1 VSIKPDAYP
10 KLHLHHRQPFC
21 HGLAIGKQAKNCRI
35 KLLNAR
41 TIWKGG
47 FQMTG
52 ERIYLDYAATTPLDP
67 RVLEAMMPYMT
78 EQFGNPNSIHS
89 FGREVRRAIDEA
101 REKIA
106 QLLNCQPSEIVFT
119 SGGTESDNLALRGI
133 VEAYRHKGNHIVTT
147 VIEHH
152 AVLRTCKALEDMGF
166 SATYLPVDE
175 HGLVSPEQVAEA
187 VNERTILVSVMHANN
202 EIGTIEPVAEIV
214 KAVKEKCPDIIVH
227 TDAVQTVGHIPV
239 DIQGLGVDLLSFS
252 AHKFYGPKGV
262 GGLFVRRGVRL
273 VPQIT
278 GGGQE
283 RNRRSGT
290 ENVAGIVGMA
300 KALEFAVE
308 EIPTELPRL
317 QTLRDELIAG
327 VLSLIPDSRLNGHP
341 TLRLP
346 HNANFSFRGVE
357 GEALLLQ
364 LDLNGIAASS
374 GSACSSGSLEPSHVL
389 LALGLDYEL
398 AIGSLRLTLGRFTT
412 CEHIL
417 RLLDLLPIV
426 VEKLRALKGSLR
438 I

>member
-1 VSIKPDAYP
+1 
-10 KLHLHHRQPFC
+10 
-21 HGLAIGKQAKNCRI
+21 
-35 KLLNAR
+35 
-41 TIWKGG
+41 
-47 FQMTG
+47 MTE

-78 EQFGNPNSIHS
+78 EHFGNPNSIHS
-89 FGREVRRAIDEA
+89 FGREARRAIDEA

-106 QLLNCQPSEIVFT
+106 QLLNCQPGEIVFT

-133 VEAYRHKGNHIVTT
+133 AEAYRHKGNHIVTT
-147 VIEHH
+147 AIEHH

-166 SATYLPVDE
+166 FVTYLPVDE

-187 VNERTILVSVMHANN
+187 VNEGTILVSVMHANN
-202 EIGTIEPVAEIV
+202 EIGTIEPISEIV
-214 KAVKEKCPDIIVH
+214 RAVKVKRPDTIVH

-239 DIQGLGVDLLSFS
+239 DIQELGVDLLSFS
-252 AHKFYGPKGV
+252 AHKFYGPKGI
-262 GGLFVRRGVRL
+262 GGLFVRKGVRL

-290 ENVAGIVGMA
+290 ENVAAIVGMS
-300 KALEFAVE
+300 KALELAVE
-308 EIPTELPRL
+308 EMPTELPRL
-317 QTLRDELIAG
+317 QALRDELITG
-327 VLSLIPDSRLNGHP
+327 VLSRIPETRLNGHP

-346 HNANFSFRGVE
+346 HNANFSFRGIE

-398 AIGSLRLTLGRFTT
+398 AIGSLRITLGRFTT
-412 CEHIL
+412 REHIL
-417 RLLDLLPIV
+417 RLLDLLPKV
-426 VEKLRALKGSLR
+426 VEKLRALRGSLR
-438 I
+438 V

>member
-1 VSIKPDAYP
+1 
-10 KLHLHHRQPFC
+10 
-21 HGLAIGKQAKNCRI
+21 
-35 KLLNAR
+35 
-41 TIWKGG
+41 
-47 FQMTG
+47 MTE

-78 EQFGNPNSIHS
+78 EHFGNPNSIHS
-89 FGREVRRAIDEA
+89 FGREARRAIDEA

-119 SGGTESDNLALRGI
+119 SGGTESDNLALRG
-133 VEAYRHKGNHIVTT
+133 VAEAYRHKGNHIVTT
-147 VIEHH
+147 AIEHH

-166 SATYLPVDE
+166 FVTYLPVDE

-202 EIGTIEPVAEIV
+202 EIGTIEPIAEIV
-214 KAVKEKCPDIIVH
+214 RAVKEKRPDTIVH

-239 DIQGLGVDLLSFS
+239 DIQELGVDLLSFS
-252 AHKFYGPKGV
+252 AHKFYGPKGI
-262 GGLFVRRGVRL
+262 GGLFVRKGVRL

-290 ENVAGIVGMA
+290 ENVAAIVGMA
-300 KALEFAVE
+300 KALELAVE
-308 EIPTELPRL
+308 EMPTELPRL
-317 QTLRDELIAG
+317 QALRDELITG
-327 VLSLIPDSRLNGHP
+327 VLSRIPETRLNGHP

-346 HNANFSFRGVE
+346 HNANFSFRGIE

-398 AIGSLRLTLGRFTT
+398 AIGSLRITLGRFTT
-412 CEHIL
+412 REHIL
-417 RLLDLLPIV
+417 RLLDLLPKV
-426 VEKLRALKGSLR
+426 VEKLRTLRGSLR
-438 I
+438 V

>member
-1 VSIKPDAYP
+1 
-10 KLHLHHRQPFC
+10 
-21 HGLAIGKQAKNCRI
+21 
-35 KLLNAR
+35 
-41 TIWKGG
+41 
-47 FQMTG
+47 
-52 ERIYLDYAATTPLDP
+52 
-67 RVLEAMMPYMT
+67 MMPYMT
-78 EQFGNPNSIHS
+78 EHFGNPNSIHS
-89 FGREVRRAIDEA
+89 FGREARRAIDEA

-119 SGGTESDNLALRGI
+119 SGGTESDNLALRG
-133 VEAYRHKGNHIVTT
+133 VAEAYRHKGNHIVTT
-147 VIEHH
+147 AIEHH

-166 SATYLPVDE
+166 FVTYLPVDE

-202 EIGTIEPVAEIV
+202 EIGTIEPIAEIV
-214 KAVKEKCPDIIVH
+214 RAVKEKRPDTIVH

-239 DIQGLGVDLLSFS
+239 DIQELGVDLLSFS
-252 AHKFYGPKGV
+252 AHKFYGPKGI
-262 GGLFVRRGVRL
+262 GGLFVRKGVRL

-290 ENVAGIVGMA
+290 ENVAAIVGMA
-300 KALEFAVE
+300 KALELAVE
-308 EIPTELPRL
+308 EMPTELPRL
-317 QTLRDELIAG
+317 QALRDELITG
-327 VLSLIPDSRLNGHP
+327 VLSRIPETRLNGHP

-346 HNANFSFRGVE
+346 HNANFSFRGIE

-398 AIGSLRLTLGRFTT
+398 AIGSLRITLGRFTT
-412 CEHIL
+412 REHIL
-417 RLLDLLPIV
+417 RLLDLLPKV
-426 VEKLRALKGSLR
+426 VEKLRALRGSLR
-438 I
+438 V

>member
-1 VSIKPDAYP
+1 
-10 KLHLHHRQPFC
+10 
-21 HGLAIGKQAKNCRI
+21 
-35 KLLNAR
+35 
-41 TIWKGG
+41 
-47 FQMTG
+47 MTE

-78 EQFGNPNSIHS
+78 EHFGNPNSIHS
-89 FGREVRRAIDEA
+89 FGREARRAIDEA

-133 VEAYRHKGNHIVTT
+133 AEAYRHKGNHIVTT
-147 VIEHH
+147 AIEHH

-166 SATYLPVDE
+166 FVTYLPVDE

-202 EIGTIEPVAEIV
+202 EIGTIEPIAEIV
-214 KAVKEKCPDIIVH
+214 RAVKEKRPDTIVH

-239 DIQGLGVDLLSFS
+239 DIQELGVDLLSFS
-252 AHKFYGPKGV
+252 AHKFYGPKGI
-262 GGLFVRRGVRL
+262 GGLFVRKGVRL

-290 ENVAGIVGMA
+290 ENVAAIVGMA
-300 KALEFAVE
+300 KALELAVE
-308 EIPTELPRL
+308 EMPTELPRL
-317 QTLRDELIAG
+317 QALRDELITG
-327 VLSLIPDSRLNGHP
+327 VLSRIPETRLNGHP

-346 HNANFSFRGVE
+346 HNANFSFRGIE

-398 AIGSLRLTLGRFTT
+398 AIGSLRITLGRFTT
-412 CEHIL
+412 REHIL
-417 RLLDLLPIV
+417 RLLDLLPKV
-426 VEKLRALKGSLR
+426 VEKLRALRGSLR
-438 I
+438 V

>member
-1 VSIKPDAYP
+1 
-10 KLHLHHRQPFC
+10 
-21 HGLAIGKQAKNCRI
+21 
-35 KLLNAR
+35 
-41 TIWKGG
+41 
-47 FQMTG
+47 MTG

-78 EQFGNPNSIHS
+78 EHFGNPNSIHS
-89 FGREVRRAIDEA
+89 FGREARRAIDEA

-106 QLLNCQPSEIVFT
+106 QLLNCQPSEIAFT
-119 SGGTESDNLALRGI
+119 SGGTESDNLALRG
-133 VEAYRHKGNHIVTT
+133 VAEAYRHKGNHIVTT
-147 VIEHH
+147 AIEHH

-166 SATYLPVDE
+166 FVTYLPVDE
-175 HGLVSPEQVAEA
+175 HGLVSPEQVTEA

-202 EIGTIEPVAEIV
+202 EIGTIEPIAEIV
-214 KAVKEKCPDIIVH
+214 RAIKEKRPDTIVH

-239 DIQGLGVDLLSFS
+239 DIQELGVDLLSFS
-252 AHKFYGPKGV
+252 AHKFYGPKGI
-262 GGLFVRRGVRL
+262 GGLFVRKGVRL

-290 ENVAGIVGMA
+290 ENVAAIVGMA
-300 KALEFAVE
+300 KALELAVE
-308 EIPTELPRL
+308 EMPTELPRL
-317 QTLRDELIAG
+317 QALRDELITG
-327 VLSLIPDSRLNGHP
+327 VLSRIPETRLNGHP

-346 HNANFSFRGVE
+346 HNANFSFRGIE

-398 AIGSLRLTLGRFTT
+398 AIGSLRVTLGRFTSR
-412 CEHIL
+412 EHIV
-417 RLLDLLPIV
+417 RLLNLLPKV
-426 VEKLRALKGSLR
+426 VKKLRALRGSLR
-438 I
+438 V

>member
-1 VSIKPDAYP
+1 
-10 KLHLHHRQPFC
+10 
-21 HGLAIGKQAKNCRI
+21 
-35 KLLNAR
+35 
-41 TIWKGG
+41 
-47 FQMTG
+47 MTE
-52 ERIYLDYAATTPLDP
+52 ERIYLDYAATTPLDR

-78 EQFGNPNSIHS
+78 EHFGNPNSIHS
-89 FGREVRRAIDEA
+89 FGREARRAIDEA

-119 SGGTESDNLALRGI
+119 SGGTESDNLALRG
-133 VEAYRHKGNHIVTT
+133 VAEAYRHKGNHIVTT
-147 VIEHH
+147 AIEHH
-152 AVLRTCKALEDMGF
+152 AILRTCKALEDMGF
-166 SATYLPVDE
+166 FVTYLPVDE

-202 EIGTIEPVAEIV
+202 EIGTIEPIAEIV
-214 KAVKEKCPDIIVH
+214 RAVKEKRPDTIVH

-239 DIQGLGVDLLSFS
+239 DIQELGVDLLSFS
-252 AHKFYGPKGV
+252 AHKFYGPKGI
-262 GGLFVRRGVRL
+262 GGLFVRKGVRL

-290 ENVAGIVGMA
+290 ENVAAIVGMA
-300 KALEFAVE
+300 KALELAVE
-308 EIPTELPRL
+308 EMPTELPRL
-317 QTLRDELIAG
+317 QALRDELITG
-327 VLSLIPDSRLNGHP
+327 VLSRIPETRLNGHP

-346 HNANFSFRGVE
+346 HNANFSFRGIE

-398 AIGSLRLTLGRFTT
+398 AIGSLRITLGRFTT
-412 CEHIL
+412 REHIL
-417 RLLDLLPIV
+417 RLLDLLPKV
-426 VEKLRALKGSLR
+426 VEKLRALRGSLR
-438 I
+438 V

>member
-1 VSIKPDAYP
+1 
-10 KLHLHHRQPFC
+10 
-21 HGLAIGKQAKNCRI
+21 
-35 KLLNAR
+35 
-41 TIWKGG
+41 
-47 FQMTG
+47 MTE

-78 EQFGNPNSIHS
+78 EHFGNPNSIHS
-89 FGREVRRAIDEA
+89 FGREARRAIDEA

-119 SGGTESDNLALRGI
+119 SGGTESDNLALRG
-133 VEAYRHKGNHIVTT
+133 VAEAYRHKGNHIVTT
-147 VIEHH
+147 AIEHH

-166 SATYLPVDE
+166 FVTYLPVDE

-187 VNERTILVSVMHANN
+187 VNERTILVSIMHANN
-202 EIGTIEPVAEIV
+202 EIGTIEPIAEIV
-214 KAVKEKCPDIIVH
+214 RAVKEKRPDTIVH

-239 DIQGLGVDLLSFS
+239 DIQELGVDLLSFS
-252 AHKFYGPKGV
+252 AHKFYGPKGI
-262 GGLFVRRGVRL
+262 GGLFVRKGVRL

-290 ENVAGIVGMA
+290 ENVAAIVGMA
-300 KALEFAVE
+300 KALELAVE
-308 EIPTELPRL
+308 EMPTELPRL
-317 QTLRDELIAG
+317 QALRDELITG
-327 VLSLIPDSRLNGHP
+327 VLSRIPETRLNGHP

-346 HNANFSFRGVE
+346 HNANFSFRGIE
-357 GEALLLQ
+357 GEALLPQ

-398 AIGSLRLTLGRFTT
+398 AIGSLRITLGRFTT
-412 CEHIL
+412 REHIL
-417 RLLDLLPIV
+417 RLLDLLPKV
-426 VEKLRALKGSLR
+426 VEKLRALRGSLR
-438 I
+438 V

>member
-1 VSIKPDAYP
+1 
-10 KLHLHHRQPFC
+10 
-21 HGLAIGKQAKNCRI
+21 
-35 KLLNAR
+35 
-41 TIWKGG
+41 
-47 FQMTG
+47 MTE

-78 EQFGNPNSIHS
+78 EHFGNPNSIHS
-89 FGREVRRAIDEA
+89 FGREARRAIDEA

-119 SGGTESDNLALRGI
+119 SGGTESDNLALRG
-133 VEAYRHKGNHIVTT
+133 VAEAYRHKGNHIVTT
-147 VIEHH
+147 AIEHH

-166 SATYLPVDE
+166 FVTYLPVDE

-202 EIGTIEPVAEIV
+202 EIGTIEPIAEIV
-214 KAVKEKCPDIIVH
+214 RAVKEKRPDTMVH

-239 DIQGLGVDLLSFS
+239 DIQELGVDLLSFS
-252 AHKFYGPKGV
+252 AHKFYGPKGI
-262 GGLFVRRGVRL
+262 GGLFVRKGVRL

-290 ENVAGIVGMA
+290 ENVAAIVGMA
-300 KALEFAVE
+300 KALELAVE
-308 EIPTELPRL
+308 EMPTELPRL
-317 QTLRDELIAG
+317 QTLRDELITG
-327 VLSLIPDSRLNGHP
+327 VLSRIPETRLNGHP

-346 HNANFSFRGVE
+346 HNANFSFRGIE

-398 AIGSLRLTLGRFTT
+398 AIGSLRITLGRFTT
-412 CEHIL
+412 REHIL
-417 RLLDLLPIV
+417 RLLDLLPKV
-426 VEKLRALKGSLR
+426 VEKLRALRGSLR
-438 I
+438 V

>member
-1 VSIKPDAYP
+1 
-10 KLHLHHRQPFC
+10 
-21 HGLAIGKQAKNCRI
+21 
-35 KLLNAR
+35 
-41 TIWKGG
+41 
-47 FQMTG
+47 MTE

-78 EQFGNPNSIHS
+78 EHFGNPNSIHS
-89 FGREVRRAIDEA
+89 FGREARRAIDEA

-119 SGGTESDNLALRGI
+119 SGGTESDNLALRG
-133 VEAYRHKGNHIVTT
+133 VAEAYRHKGNHIVTT
-147 VIEHH
+147 AIEHH
-152 AVLRTCKALEDMGF
+152 AVLRTCKSLEDMGF
-166 SATYLPVDE
+166 FVTYLPVDE

-202 EIGTIEPVAEIV
+202 EIGTIEPIAEIV
-214 KAVKEKCPDIIVH
+214 RAVKEKRPDTIVH

-239 DIQGLGVDLLSFS
+239 DIQELGVDLLSFS
-252 AHKFYGPKGV
+252 AHKFYGPKGI
-262 GGLFVRRGVRL
+262 GGLFVRKGVRL

-290 ENVAGIVGMA
+290 ENVAAIVGMA
-300 KALEFAVE
+300 KALELAVE
-308 EIPTELPRL
+308 EMPTELPRL
-317 QTLRDELIAG
+317 QALRDELITG
-327 VLSLIPDSRLNGHP
+327 VLSRIPETRLNGHP

-346 HNANFSFRGVE
+346 HNANFSFRGIE

-398 AIGSLRLTLGRFTT
+398 AIGSLRITLGRFTT
-412 CEHIL
+412 REHIL
-417 RLLDLLPIV
+417 RLLDLLPKV
-426 VEKLRALKGSLR
+426 VEKLRALRGSLR
-438 I
+438 V

>member
-1 VSIKPDAYP
+1 
-10 KLHLHHRQPFC
+10 
-21 HGLAIGKQAKNCRI
+21 
-35 KLLNAR
+35 
-41 TIWKGG
+41 
-47 FQMTG
+47 MTG

-78 EQFGNPNSIHS
+78 EHFGNPNSIHS
-89 FGREVRRAIDEA
+89 FGREARRAIDEA

-152 AVLRTCKALEDMGF
+152 AVLRTCKALEGMGF
-166 SATYLPVDE
+166 SVTYLPVDE

-346 HNANFSFRGVE
+346 HNANFSFRGIE